1 MLQELL
7 ILELYRSDCYTCHL
21 DYVYYVCGMKS
32 VCGFGYENGKYGL
45 RYIDI

>member
-21 DYVYYVCGMKS
+21 DYVCGMKS
-32 VCGFGYENGKYGL
+32 ICGFGYENGKYGL